1 MTIIRKDATAPIFII
16 FEDTNLYVSSKDQV
30 DEMPLHHGM
39 HPRVNKHHING
50 GLLVVPHEVVNNHG
64 CQMASQGHW
73 R

>member
-1 MTIIRKDATAPIFII
+1 MPVFII
-16 FEDTNLYVSSKDQV
+16 FEDTNPYAGSKNQD

-50 GLLVVPHEVVNNHG
+50 GLSMASHEVVNDNG
-64 CQMASQGHW
+64 CKMTSQGHW